1 MWVGKEKPSNSPA
14 AEQQH
19 LLIVRVPILA
29 ALTSRRWPD
38 FSWQEVPVG
47 LKSSETLPPVV
58 KAKNCVP
65 GRGAE
70 EGSWAAE
77 GGFGRQIG
85 ESGARHD
92 GEQMGLHFHPPPH
105 APKSRFSEPPEREHN
120 IWGFSG
126 AGVCRVVLGF
136 LRQILQICPI
146 VFHVVGSISA
156 APQQRQ
162 HVLGEPRLA
171 ARLAVTDLSAATST
185 PLAQEPLKMGFLL
198 LAHKITLVEHWLKVL
213 NAQMQK
219 LHKRIKDIRRPGE
232 IWGCS
237 TPRGHWESE

>member
-92 GEQMGLHFHPPPH
+92 GEQMGLHFHPPPPPPTLQNP
-105 APKSRFSEPPEREHN
+105 ASLSRRSVNTTFGVFWSRCLPSRAGISETDPANLSDCFPRCWLH
-120 IWGFSG
+120 FSG
-126 AGVCRVVLGF
+126 SSSSGSTSSESPGCR
-136 LRQILQICPI
+136 
-146 VFHVVGSISA
+146 
-156 APQQRQ
+156 
-162 HVLGEPRLA
+162 
-171 ARLAVTDLSAATST
+171 
-185 PLAQEPLKMGFLL
+185 
-198 LAHKITLVEHWLKVL
+198 
-213 NAQMQK
+213 
-219 LHKRIKDIRRPGE
+219 
-232 IWGCS
+232 
-237 TPRGHWESE
+237 RGWR